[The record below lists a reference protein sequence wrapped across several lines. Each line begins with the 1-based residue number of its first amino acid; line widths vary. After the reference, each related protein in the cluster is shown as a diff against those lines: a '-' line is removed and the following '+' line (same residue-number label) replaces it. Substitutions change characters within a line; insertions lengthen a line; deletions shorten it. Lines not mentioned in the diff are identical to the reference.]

1 MDEPLLDKMQALI
14 GKYHTTSAAGA
25 NQSPEVGPVML
36 TDHETALTFPILT
49 DIVKLGDAV
58 FHDPQLIPDPFSP
71 HDEIA
76 ADTADQI
83 ARRVLREVDTQ
94 LQSQVTA
101 LVAPRIQQALDE
113 TLAALLPQLTIN
125 IQHIIHD
132 TLVQEFANHG
142 IPLKPI
148 DDSV

>member
-14 GKYHTTSAAGA
+14 GKYHTANAAGSTQQIETA
-25 NQSPEVGPVML
+25 PTML
-36 TDHETALTFPILT
+36 SDHETTMTFPILT

-58 FHDPQLIPDPFSP
+58 FHDPQIIPDPFSP

-101 LVAPRIQQALDE
+101 LVAPRIQHALDE
-113 TLAALLPQLTIN
+113 TLAALLPQLTVN

-142 IPLKPI
+142 IALKPT